1 MILYHKSLSA
11 VGDMAFLKYFN
22 LENNPL
28 AFIKDHREITCS
40 YLHENAA
47 IELVRD

>member
-1 MILYHKSLSA
+1 MILYHESLSA
-11 VGDMAFLKYFN
+11 VGDMAFLKYLN
-22 LENNPL
+22 LEHNPL
-28 AFIKDHREITCS
+28 AYIKNHREITCV